1 MLDVTVGGGSKGPVS
16 DEAMERKMKLAAKQ
30 RAATEKAPVTTS
42 FLTEGQVRLQK
53 LERHLNMKTERFNEL
68 KNTFK
73 NHAELPV
80 PESKKISAFADGFTA
95 ELDAIDRDH
104 DMLDF
109 QGLEDCLKELR
120 DSQYANELERSRTGV
135 TASDFLRIGGQAP
148 EAEHEHHAVP
158 AHLLR
163 DRQRREA
170 AGGPVRAHRAERRKS
185 QPRAREG
192 GRDEALRQ

>member
-42 FLTEGQVRLQK
+42 FRTEGQVRLQK

-68 KNTFK
+68 KTTFK

-80 PESKKISAFADGFTA
+80 PESKKVSGFADGFTA
-95 ELDAIDRDH
+95 ELDASDH

-109 QGLEDCLKELR
+109 NGLEACLESLK
-120 DSQYANELERSRTGV
+120 DSQYANVQEKSR
-135 TASDFLRIGGQAP
+135 GG
-148 EAEHEHHAVP
+148 
-158 AHLLR
+158 
-163 DRQRREA
+163 
-170 AGGPVRAHRAERRKS
+170 
-185 QPRAREG
+185 
-192 GRDEALRQ
+192 

>member
-1 MLDVTVGGGSKGPVS
+1 MQYLILKHEQARAYPVS
-16 DEAMERKMKLAAKQ
+16 
-30 RAATEKAPVTTS
+30 VIS
-42 FLTEGQVRLQK
+42 QVRLQK

-120 DSQYANELERSRTGV
+120 DSQSSGLALFCGWPLELGFCCAWSV
-135 TASDFLRIGGQAP
+135 KVLRN
-148 EAEHEHHAVP
+148 HYYM
-158 AHLLR
+158 
-163 DRQRREA
+163 
-170 AGGPVRAHRAERRKS
+170 
-185 QPRAREG
+185 
-192 GRDEALRQ
+192 